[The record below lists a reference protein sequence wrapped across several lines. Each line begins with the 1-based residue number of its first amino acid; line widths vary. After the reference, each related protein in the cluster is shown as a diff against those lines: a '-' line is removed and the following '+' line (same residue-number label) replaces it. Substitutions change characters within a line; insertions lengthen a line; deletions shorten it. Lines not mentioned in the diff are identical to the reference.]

1 VWVSTA
7 REAGRAIVEVRDEG
21 EGMDERTLESVF
33 DEFFTTKATG
43 TGLALTF
50 VKRVMDE
57 HRGEVSVTSRVGVG
71 TRVRMSWPI
80 EGPRLTPRTDDDRRG
95 GARIDG
101 RSDERVDSRMD
112 EREVEPTDRRIDGEP
127 A

>member
-1 VWVSTA
+1 L
-7 REAGRAIVEVRDEG
+7 REGGRAIVEVRDEG

-33 DEFFTTKATG
+33 DEFFTTKAEG
-43 TGLALTF
+43 TGLGLTF

-57 HRGEVSVTSRVGVG
+57 HRGDVSVTSRVGAG

-80 EGPRLTPRTDDDRRG
+80 EQRG
-95 GARIDG
+95 DVRIEG
-101 RSDERVDSRMD
+101 RSDEIDERIEELGVESIDGRVD
-112 EREVEPTDRRIDGEP
+112 DGKP

>member
-1 VWVSTA
+1 VWVSTS
-7 REAGRAIVEVRDEG
+7 REGGRAIVEVRDEG

-33 DEFFTTKATG
+33 DEFFTTKAEG
-43 TGLALTF
+43 TGLGLTF

-57 HRGEVSVTSRVGVG
+57 HRGDVSVTSRVGAG

-80 EGPRLTPRTDDDRRG
+80 DRRG
-95 GARIDG
+95 HSRIDERMDGRVDESGVEPIDG
-101 RSDERVDSRMD
+101 RVD
-112 EREVEPTDRRIDGEP
+112 DGEP